1 MQKSCV
7 TVVKKIICTAE
18 ISTEAAI
25 AFADMSP
32 ALTDN
37 MFSGIPSIRF
47 VFCAAEAE
55 PEPEHKANVTKK
67 LAANTRYSATAKA
80 FDTAQSARKM

>member
-18 ISTEAAI
+18 ISTEDAI

-47 VFCAAEAE
+47 VFCVAEAE
-55 PEPEHKANVTKK
+55 SEHKANVTKK

-80 FDTAQSARKM
+80 FDTAQSTRKM